1 MKAYCYLAVILGFIL
16 FYQQNPVYAII
27 VIGAITVGYLYIK
40 SKRSQS
46 GSSGFLGFMKGN
58 PQQTTGNY
66 DDLIT
71 LMMLQQLFNSN
82 TNHRVHEED
91 NSQKEEI
98 DHIKQE
104 ILDILDE

>member
-1 MKAYCYLAVILGFIL
+1 
-16 FYQQNPVYAII
+16 
-27 VIGAITVGYLYIK
+27 
-40 SKRSQS
+40 
-46 GSSGFLGFMKGN
+46 MKGN